1 MKEKNKKLDAFLNAL
16 TGVSAKMAR
25 SKVMAAITE
34 TMSSTLSVVLI
45 GSFALLIA
53 SLDLGPWQ
61 KIVNSVPNLVS
72 TCYKICNCT
81 LGLLSLY
88 IVMILAYQFSR
99 KIWFSWCSFYGY

>member
-61 KIVNSVPNLVS
+61 KL
-72 TCYKICNCT
+72 
-81 LGLLSLY
+81 
-88 IVMILAYQFSR
+88 
-99 KIWFSWCSFYGY
+99 